1 MSRNSVTALI
11 AVGVV
16 AIGISAFM
24 LARRPDGGTMKSDDA
39 AMASDP
45 GSGTGGKVTVEL
57 LKEPLN
63 LPGFTLTDLDGK
75 KLSSTD
81 WHGKVVLLNFWATW
95 CGPCRAEIPD
105 LVALQNKYRDRL
117 LIIGIS
123 EDEGPVDVV
132 RQFAAQYKVNYPVAM
147 TTPDVEK
154 LFPGISALPTT
165 FILDKDGKVAQK
177 HVGLLNARDTEATAR
192 VLAGLEVNAEVKR
205 VDDPSKVN
213 AEDVAQLKEIP
224 GVDLSKVPDAQRPAV
239 LQALNSD
246 GCTCGCGLTIAK
258 CRIEDPACTISPPL
272 AKAIVDKHLAGR

>member
-16 AIGISAFM
+16 AVGVSVFM
-24 LARRPDGGTMKSDDA
+24 LARRPDEQSMKSA
-39 AMASDP
+39 GTALSSERSSD
-45 GSGTGGKVTVEL
+45 SGGKVTIEL

-75 KLSSTD
+75 KMSSTD

-105 LVALQNKYRDRL
+105 LVALQNKYRDDL

-123 EDEGPVDVV
+123 EDEGPVDAV

-165 FILDKDGKVAQK
+165 FMLDKTGKVAQK

-192 VLAGLEVNAEVKR
+192 VLAGLEVNATVKH

-224 GVDLSKVPDAQRPAV
+224 GVDLSKVPDGQRSAV

-246 GCTCGCGLTIAK
+246 GCTCGCGLTVAK
-258 CRIEDPACTISPPL
+258 CRIDDPACTISPPL
-272 AKAIVDKHLAGR
+272 AKAIVDKHLAAQ